1 MGVIPPG
8 DAPGGQGQAGQDV
21 HGDHAGH
28 GHSHVVTDA
37 LATPRQQGFAHLH
50 LHTQYSL
57 LDGANKISRLMPT
70 LKKMGL
76 KSVAMTDH
84 GNMFGAVDFYKSARK
99 QDIKP
104 IIGCEV
110 YVAPRSRKEKAA
122 VAAADFERAGN
133 NHLILLAMNSAG
145 YANLSRLVSQSY
157 KDGFYYKP
165 RIDKEILEEW
175 NEGLICLSGCLAG
188 EVATAINADRLDKAR
203 AAIEYYSR
211 LFGDRY
217 YLEIQDN
224 HLAEQRAV
232 NDVLIPWSKEI
243 GIPLVATNDCHYLE
257 HDDHVAHEV
266 LLCVQTGKRLID
278 EDRWKFGTD
287 QLFVKSYEDM
297 VSAFPHCPQA
307 VDETVALAER
317 CNLEMRFGDN
327 KFPVYQVPAG
337 RTLDEV
343 LAEDA
348 RRGLDDR
355 IAVAKASGRV
365 LDEAA
370 YRTRLESEI
379 VMIHK
384 MMFSGYFL
392 IVADF
397 INWAKEQGIPVGPGR
412 GSAAGSLVSYAMRIT
427 DIDPIPYNLLFE
439 RFLNPERVSMPDIDV
454 DFCYERR
461 EEVLDYVRQKYG
473 EDKVAHIITF
483 GTMKGK
489 AALRDV
495 GRVLDF
501 TFGETDR
508 ICKLYPAAKQG
519 RDVPL
524 EEALEM
530 EPKLRELR
538 DSGDREAKL
547 FEYAIKLEG
556 LARHVSKHA
565 AGIVISDRPLVED
578 VPLFVDKDG
587 TVITQFSGPDVEAI
601 GLIKFDFLGL
611 KTLTLIADAVRRVK
625 TTTGR
630 DIDVTT
636 LPLDDPAPYRLITRG
651 DTVGIFQLE
660 SGGMRKLLTRMKPN
674 CFEDLI
680 AALALYRPGPL
691 DSGMVEEYIQ
701 RKNGRNVVRYPDP
714 SLEAIL
720 KDTHGVIVYQE
731 QVMQIAQVF
740 AGYTL
745 GQADMLRRVM
755 GKKKLEEMQKEKGTF
770 LERAAKAGRNEA
782 VANVIF
788 DQMETFAAYGFNKS
802 HSAAYAMVT
811 YQTAWLKA
819 HYPKEFLA
827 ALLTLEMGSADSTY
841 KNLADAREH
850 GVRVLP
856 PDVNESQDGFTVTDS
871 GIRFGL
877 GAVKGVGQKAI
888 ELVTEAR
895 RDGEFRTLGDFC
907 LRASGSQITR
917 RILESL
923 VKAGAMASIDSSRA
937 RLLAGI
943 EAAAAWAERVRED
956 RDVGQMGLFGGG
968 GSDVKGMGA
977 TQPEPPLPI
986 VAEFDA
992 LEVLAYEHDAVGFFI
1007 SGHPLDR
1014 YPHDL
1019 ELLKAT
1025 TVADIAACK
1034 DGSNVRVAGVTNTVR
1049 RKNSK
1054 KGERYATFNIEDR
1067 DGLVEVIAWPDCY
1080 RRCETAIVGREP
1092 VLVLGRLELG
1102 DSPGGEL
1109 PEDEEGAPDYS
1120 RKAQIIADEV
1130 LPLPEARRKAAQQ
1143 VVLRIDTS
1151 ALPLSVMDSLA
1162 TLLRR
1167 YPGTCRPWLQIVRQ
1181 EVAETDI
1188 ELPVELAV
1196 DPNDGFLQGAIAL
1209 LGADNVKWRGVLEE
1223 PQRETRWNNRHAS

>member
-1 MGVIPPG
+1 M
-8 DAPGGQGQAGQDV
+8 
-21 HGDHAGH
+21 
-28 GHSHVVTDA
+28 S
-37 LATPRQQGFAHLH
+37 FCHLH

-57 LDGANKISRLMPT
+57 LDGANKISKLMPK
-70 LKKMGL
+70 LKKLGL
-76 KSVAMTDH
+76 SSVAMTDH
-84 GNMFGAVDFYKSARK
+84 GNMFGTIEFYKAARK
-99 QDIKP
+99 EDLKP

-110 YVAPRSRKEKAA
+110 YVAPRSRLERSA

-133 NHLILLAMNSAG
+133 NHLVLLAMNDTG
-145 YANLSRLVSQSY
+145 YKNLSRLVSQSY

-165 RIDKEILEEW
+165 RIDKEILREW

-188 EVATAINADRLDKAR
+188 EVATAITADRLDRAR
-203 AAIEYYSR
+203 AAIEEYSGI
-211 LFGDRY
+211 FGDRY

-224 HLAEQRAV
+224 HLPEQRVV
-232 NDVLIPWSKEI
+232 NEVLIPWSKEI

-257 HDDHVAHEV
+257 HEDHVAHEV
-266 LLCVQTGKRLID
+266 LLCVQTGKRLLD

-287 QLFVKSYEDM
+287 QLFVKGYEDM
-297 VSAFPHCPQA
+297 HAAFPHAPQA
-307 VDETVALAER
+307 VEETIDLAAR
-317 CNLEMRFGDN
+317 CNLELRFGDN

-337 RTLDEV
+337 RSLDEV

-355 IAVAKASGRV
+355 IAVMRAAGR
-365 LDEAA
+365 EIEEEA
-370 YRTRLESEI
+370 YRARLESEI
-379 VMIHK
+379 AMIQQMK
-384 MMFSGYFL
+384 FSGYFL

-412 GSAAGSLVSYAMRIT
+412 GSAAGSIVSWAMRIT

-461 EEVLDYVRQKYG
+461 EEVLEYVRQKYG

-483 GTMKGK
+483 GTLKGK

-519 RDVPL
+519 RDVGL
-524 EEALEM
+524 EDALEQ
-530 EPKLRELR
+530 EPKLREIR

-565 AGIVISDRPLVED
+565 AGIVISDRPLVES
-578 VPLFVDKDG
+578 VPMFVDKDG

-611 KTLTLIADAVRRVK
+611 KTLTLIADAVRRVRL
-625 TTTGR
+625 TTGS
-630 DIDVTT
+630 DIDIAT
-636 LPLDDPAPYRLITRG
+636 LALEDPAPYRLITRG

-701 RKNGRNVVRYPDP
+701 RKNGKTPVRYPDP
-714 SLEAIL
+714 CLEPIL
-720 KDTHGVIVYQE
+720 RDTYGVIVYQE
-731 QVMQIAQVF
+731 QVMQIAQVYG
-740 AGYTL
+740 GYSL

-755 GKKKLEEMQKEKGTF
+755 GKKKLEEMKKEKEIF
-770 LERAAKAGRNEA
+770 LSRAAAVGRDEA
-782 VANVIF
+782 TATAIF

-811 YQTAWLKA
+811 FQTAWLKA

-856 PDVNESQDGFTVTDS
+856 PDVNHSQADFTVGPE

-895 RDGEFRTLGDFC
+895 RDGEFVSLGDFC

-923 VKAGAMASIDSSRA
+923 IKAGAMASIEASRA
-937 RLLAGI
+937 RLLAAI
-943 EAAAAWAERVRED
+943 ESAAAWAERVRED
-956 RDVGQMGLFGGG
+956 RAAGQMGLFGGG
-968 GSDVKGMGA
+968 GGG
-977 TQPEPPLPI
+977 TQPEPPLPS
-986 VAEFDA
+986 VPEFDP
-992 LEVLAYEHDAVGFFI
+992 LEVLANEHDAVGFFI

-1014 YPHDL
+1014 YPYDL
-1019 ELLKAT
+1019 TLLKAT
-1025 TVADIAACK
+1025 TVADLGASR
-1034 DGSNVRVAGVTNTVR
+1034 DGGNVRVAGVTNTVR

-1067 DGLVEVIAWPDCY
+1067 DGVVEVIAWPDCY
-1080 RRCETAIVGREP
+1080 RRCEAAIIGREP
-1092 VLVLGRLELG
+1092 VIVLGRLELG
-1102 DSPGGEL
+1102 EAQGGL
-1109 PEDEEGAPDYS
+1109 DAPEDEEGAPDYS

-1130 LPLPEARRKAAQQ
+1130 LPLPEARRKAAQE
-1143 VVLRIDTS
+1143 VSLRIDAAS
-1151 ALPLSVMDSLA
+1151 IEPAAIDALKA
-1162 TLLRR
+1162 ALRR
-1167 YPGTCRPWLQIVRQ
+1167 HPGNCRSFLNIVRLG
-1181 EVAETDI
+1181 VTETEI
-1188 ELPVELAV
+1188 ELPVELGI
-1196 DPNDGFLQGAIAL
+1196 DPTDVFLQTAEAL
-1209 LGADNVKWRGVLEE
+1209 LGEGCISLRGVLEE
-1223 PQRETRWNNRHAS
+1223 PQREPRWNNNRHAQ

>member
-1 MGVIPPG
+1 MGVKE
-8 DAPGGQGQAGQDV
+8 
-21 HGDHAGH
+21 DHAGH
-28 GHSHVVTDA
+28 AHGPSCADHISA
-37 LATPRQQGFAHLH
+37 LGGFAHLH

-70 LKKMGL
+70 LKKLGL

-99 QDIKP
+99 EDLKP

-110 YVAPRSRKEKAA
+110 YVAPRSRTEKAA

-133 NHLILLAMNSAG
+133 NHLILLAMNQTG

-165 RIDKEILEEW
+165 RIDKELLTEW
-175 NEGLICLSGCLAG
+175 HEGLICLSGCLAG
-188 EVATAINADRLDKAR
+188 EVATAITADRLDKAR
-203 AAIEYYSR
+203 EAIEWYSR

-224 HLAEQRAV
+224 HLPEQRAV
-232 NDVLIPWSKEI
+232 NEVLIPWSKEI

-257 HDDHVAHEV
+257 HEDHVAHEV
-266 LLCVQTGKRLID
+266 LLCVQTGKRLVD

-287 QLFVKSYEDM
+287 QLFVKGYDEM
-297 VSAFPHCPQA
+297 RGAFPHCPQA

-343 LAEDA
+343 LAEEA
-348 RRGLDDR
+348 RQGLD
-355 IAVAKASGRV
+355 GR
-365 LDEAA
+365 LAAARLAGTGFDEAA
-370 YRTRLESEI
+370 YRERLEAEI
-379 VMIHK
+379 AMIQQ
-384 MMFSGYFL
+384 MNFSGYFL

-461 EEVLDYVRQKYG
+461 EEVIDYVRQKYG
-473 EDKVAHIITF
+473 EDNVAHIITF

-501 TFGETDR
+501 SFGETDR

-519 RDVPL
+519 RDVKL
-524 EEALEM
+524 EEALEQ
-530 EPKLRELR
+530 EPKLREIR
-538 DSGDREAKL
+538 DSGEREAKL
-547 FEYAIKLEG
+547 FEYAMKLEG

-565 AGIVISDRPLVED
+565 AGIVISDRPLVEN

-611 KTLTLIADAVRRVK
+611 KTLTLIADAVRRVEQA
-625 TTTGR
+625 TGR
-630 DIDVTT
+630 KVDMTT
-636 LPLDDPAPYRLITRG
+636 LPLDDAAPYRLITRG

-660 SGGMRKLLTRMKPN
+660 SGGMRKLLTRMKPS

-701 RKNGRNVVRYPDP
+701 RKSGRATVKYPHP
-714 SLEAIL
+714 SLEPIL

-755 GKKKLEEMQKEKGTF
+755 GKKKLEEMQKEKAVF
-770 LERAAKAGRNEA
+770 LERAAAAGRDEA
-782 VANVIF
+782 TATTIF

-819 HYPKEFLA
+819 YYPKEFLA

-856 PDVNESQDGFTVTDS
+856 PDVNESQDGFTVIPT

-877 GAVKGVGQKAI
+877 GAVKGIGQKAI
-888 ELVTEAR
+888 EVITQAR
-895 RDGEFRTLGDFC
+895 RDGEFRSLGDFC
-907 LRASGSQITR
+907 LRAGGPQITR

-923 VKAGAMASIDSSRA
+923 IKAGAMASIDQSRA

-943 EAAAAWAERVRED
+943 DGAAAWAERVRED
-956 RDVGQMGLFGGG
+956 RSVGQIGLFGASGG
-968 GSDVKGMGA
+968 RGES
-977 TQPEPPLPI
+977 QPEPALPI

-992 LEVLAYEHDAVGFFI
+992 LEVLGYEHDAVGFFI

-1014 YPHDL
+1014 YPYDL

-1025 TVADIAACK
+1025 NVSDLASVK

-1067 DGLVEVIAWPDCY
+1067 EGVVEVIAWPDCY
-1080 RRCETAIVGREP
+1080 RRCETAIIGREP
-1092 VLVLGRLELG
+1092 VIVLGRLELA
-1102 DSPGGEL
+1102 DAAPGAAGAAAVEV
-1109 PEDEEGAPDYS
+1109 EGDEEAGPDYS

-1130 LPLPEARRKAAQQ
+1130 LPLPEARCKAAQE
-1143 VVLRIDTS
+1143 VHLRIDT
-1151 ALPLSVMDSLA
+1151 ATVPLSAIDALTSA
-1162 TLLRR
+1162 LRR
-1167 YPGTCRPWLQIVRQ
+1167 YPGKCRPFLRIVRAG
-1181 EVAETDI
+1181 VAETEV
-1188 ELPVELAV
+1188 ELPGELSVE
-1196 DPNDGFLQGAIAL
+1196 PHDGFLQAAVGL
-1209 LGADNVKWRGVLEE
+1209 LGEGSVSLRGVLEE
-1223 PQRETRWNNRHAS
+1223 PQREPRWNNNRRSA

>member
-1 MGVIPPG
+1 MGKP
-8 DAPGGQGQAGQDV
+8 AAGHV
-21 HGDHAGH
+21 HGADCEDGIT
-28 GHSHVVTDA
+28 V
-37 LATPRQQGFAHLH
+37 QKGFAHLH

-57 LDGANKISRLMPT
+57 LDGANKISRLMPK

-84 GNMFGAVDFYKSARK
+84 GNMFGAVDFYKAARK
-99 QDIKP
+99 EDLKP

-110 YVAPRSRKEKAA
+110 YVAPRSRLERAA
-122 VAAADFERAGN
+122 VAAADYERAGN
-133 NHLILLAMNSAG
+133 NHLILLAMNAKG

-165 RIDKEILEEW
+165 RIDKEILREW

-188 EVATAINADRLDKAR
+188 EVATAITADRLDKAR
-203 AAIEYYSR
+203 AAIEEYST

-232 NDVLIPWSKEI
+232 NDVLIPWSKEM

-266 LLCVQTGKRLID
+266 LLCVQTGKSLSD
-278 EDRWKFGTD
+278 ETRWKFGTD
-287 QLFVKSYEDM
+287 QLFVKGYEDM
-297 VSAFPHCPQA
+297 VSAFPHAPEA
-307 VDETVALAER
+307 VEETVRLAER
-317 CNLEMRFGDN
+317 CNLDMSFGNN

-337 RTLDEV
+337 RSLDDV

-348 RRGLDDR
+348 RRGLDER
-355 IAVAKASGRV
+355 LATARTNSRS
-365 LDEAA
+365 LDEDA

-379 VMIHK
+379 AMIQQMK
-384 MMFSGYFL
+384 FSGYFL

-427 DIDPIPYNLLFE
+427 DIDPLPYNLLFE

-461 EEVLDYVRQKYG
+461 EEVLDYVRAKYG

-483 GTMKGK
+483 GTLKGK

-508 ICKLYPAAKQG
+508 ICKLYPASKQG

-538 DSGDREAKL
+538 DSGEREAKL

-611 KTLTLIADAVRRVK
+611 KTLTLIADAVRRVRE
-625 TTTGR
+625 TTGSE
-630 DIDVTT
+630 IDVTS
-636 LPLDDPAPYRLITRG
+636 LALDDPAPYRLITRG

-660 SGGMRKLLTRMKPN
+660 SGGMRKLLTRMKPS

-691 DSGMVEEYIQ
+691 DSGMVDQYVD
-701 RKNGRNVVRYPDP
+701 RKNGKTTVKYLHPL
-714 SLEAIL
+714 LEPVL
-720 KDTHGVIVYQE
+720 RDTHGVIVYQE
-731 QVMQIAQVF
+731 QVMQIAQVY

-745 GQADMLRRVM
+745 GQADTLRKVM
-755 GKKKLEEMQKEKGTF
+755 GKKKLEDMRREKEIF
-770 LERAAKAGRNEA
+770 LERAKKAERVEA
-782 VANVIF
+782 VSLELF
-788 DQMETFAAYGFNKS
+788 EQMETFGAYGFNKS

-850 GVRVLP
+850 GIRVLP
-856 PDVNESQDGFTVTDS
+856 PDVNESQEDFTVS
-871 GIRFGL
+871 AAGIRFGL
-877 GAVKGVGQKAI
+877 GAVKGLGQKAV
-888 ELVTEAR
+888 ELITQAR
-895 RDGEFRTLGDFC
+895 ADGEFKSLGDFC

-917 RILESL
+917 RSIESL
-923 VKAGAMASIDSSRA
+923 IKAGAMASIDPSRA

-943 EAAAAWAERVRED
+943 DAAAAWAERVRED
-956 RDVGQMGLFGGG
+956 RSVGQIGLFGGT
-968 GSDVKGMGA
+968 SLGA

-986 VAEFDA
+986 VAEYDA
-992 LEVLAYEHDAVGFFI
+992 LEVLGFEHDAVGFFI

-1014 YPHDL
+1014 YKHDL

-1025 TVADIAACK
+1025 PSAEVPALRDS
-1034 DGSNVRVAGVTNTVR
+1034 SNVRVAGVTNTVR

-1092 VLVLGRLELG
+1092 VIVLGRLELG
-1102 DSPGGEL
+1102 DAGGAGVEA
-1109 PEDEEGAPDYS
+1109 EYEEGSPDYS

-1143 VVLRIDTS
+1143 ITLRVDTS
-1151 ALPLSVMDSLA
+1151 TVAIGVMDSLA
-1162 TLLRR
+1162 SLLRR
-1167 YPGTCRPWLQIVRQ
+1167 YPGKCRSYLQIVRKG
-1181 EVAETDI
+1181 VAETEI
-1188 ELPVELAV
+1188 ELAAELAI
-1196 DPNDGFLQGAIAL
+1196 DPTDGLIQAALSL
-1209 LGADNVKWRGVLEE
+1209 LGEGSVTLRGVLEE
-1223 PQRETRWNNRHAS
+1223 PQREARWNTRHAS

>member
-1 MGVIPPG
+1 MGVGGPQDGAQGPTGAGCGHDHGPG
-8 DAPGGQGQAGQDV
+8 ES
-21 HGDHAGH
+21 HGDSVA
-28 GHSHVVTDA
+28 VTK
-37 LATPRQQGFAHLH
+37 GFAHLH

-70 LKKMGL
+70 LKKLGL

-84 GNMFGAVDFYKSARK
+84 GNMFGAVDFYKAARK
-99 QDIKP
+99 EDIKP

-110 YVAPRSRKEKAA
+110 YVAPRSRLEKAA
-122 VAAADFERAGN
+122 VAAADYERAGN
-133 NHLILLAMNSAG
+133 NHLILLAMNQTG

-165 RIDKEILEEW
+165 RIDKELLEEW
-175 NEGLICLSGCLAG
+175 NDGLICLSGCLAG
-188 EVATAINADRLDKAR
+188 EVATAIMGDRLDKAKE
-203 AAIEYYSR
+203 AIHWYSK

-224 HLAEQRAV
+224 HLAEQRKV
-232 NDVLIPWSKEI
+232 NEVLIPWSKEI

-257 HDDHVAHEV
+257 HSDAIAHEV
-266 LLCVQTGKRLID
+266 LLCVQTGKRLAD

-287 QLFVKSYEDM
+287 QLFVKGYEDM
-297 VSAFPHCPQA
+297 VSAFPDAPQC
-307 VDETVALAER
+307 VDETVRLAER
-317 CNLEMRFGDN
+317 CNLEMKFGNN
-327 KFPVYQVPAG
+327 KFPVYQVPKD
-337 RTLDEV
+337 RTLDDV

-348 RRGLDDR
+348 RRGLDER
-355 IAVAKASGRV
+355 LATFRANGRTI
-365 LDEAA
+365 DEDA
-370 YRTRLESEI
+370 YRERLESEI
-379 VMIHK
+379 SMIQAMK
-384 MMFSGYFL
+384 FAGYFL

-427 DIDPIPYNLLFE
+427 DIDPLPYNLLFE
-439 RFLNPERVSMPDIDV
+439 RFLNPERISMPDIDV

-461 EEVLDYVRQKYG
+461 EEVLEYVRQKYG
-473 EDKVAHIITF
+473 EDRVAHIITF

-501 TFGETDR
+501 SFGETDR
-508 ICKLYPAAKQG
+508 ICKLYPASKQG

-524 EEALEM
+524 EEALAM

-547 FEYAIKLEG
+547 FEYAMKLEG

-611 KTLTLIADAVRRVK
+611 KTLTLIADAVRRAE
-625 TTTGR
+625 TAMGGR
-630 DIDVTT
+630 IDVTT

-660 SGGMRKLLTRMKPN
+660 SGGMRKLLTRMKPS

-701 RKNGRNVVRYPDP
+701 RKSGRQSVKYLDP
-714 SLEAIL
+714 SLEPIL
-720 KDTHGVIVYQE
+720 RDTYGIIVYQE
-731 QVMQIAQVF
+731 QVMQIAQVY
-740 AGYTL
+740 AGYSL
-745 GQADMLRRVM
+745 GQADQLRKVM
-755 GKKKLEEMQKEKGTF
+755 GKKKLEDMQKEKGIF
-770 LERAAKAGRNEA
+770 FERAAALGRKEA
-782 VANVIF
+782 ITIELF
-788 DQMETFAAYGFNKS
+788 QQLETFAAYGFNKS

-827 ALLTLEMGSADSTY
+827 ALLTLEMGSTDSTY
-841 KNLADAREH
+841 KNLADSREH

-856 PDVNESQDGFTVTDS
+856 PDVNESHEGFTVINS

-877 GAVKGVGQKAI
+877 GAVKGIGQKAVEI
-888 ELVTEAR
+888 ITQAR
-895 RDGEFRTLGDFC
+895 EEGGEFKSLGDFC
-907 LRASGSQITR
+907 LRAGGSQITR
-917 RILESL
+917 RIVESL
-923 VKAGAMASIDSSRA
+923 IKAGAMASIDASRA

-943 EAAAAWAERVRED
+943 DAATGWAERVRED
-956 RDVGQMGLFGGG
+956 KSVGQIGLFGGG
-968 GSDVKGMGA
+968 GGSGQS
-977 TQPEPPLPI
+977 QPEPALPI

-992 LEVLAYEHDAVGFFI
+992 LEVLGYEHDAVGFFI

-1014 YPHDL
+1014 YPYDL
-1019 ELLKAT
+1019 ELMRAT
-1025 TVADIAACK
+1025 PASEIASQK
-1034 DGSNVRVAGVTNTVR
+1034 DGAGVRVAGVTNTVR

-1067 DGLVEVIAWPDCY
+1067 EGVVEVIAWPDCY

-1092 VLVLGRLELG
+1092 VVVLGRLEFG
-1102 DSPGGEL
+1102 ESPGGEMV
-1109 PEDEEGAPDYS
+1109 DEEGAPDYS

-1143 VVLRIDTS
+1143 IHLRIDTTHIPLS
-1151 ALPLSVMDSLA
+1151 ALDTLSSILK
-1162 TLLRR
+1162 R
-1167 YPGTCRPWLQIVRQ
+1167 YPGGCRAYLNVIRPG
-1181 EVAETDI
+1181 VAETQI
-1188 ELPVELAV
+1188 ELPPEMGIDPHDGLMQAV
-1196 DPNDGFLQGAIAL
+1196 VAL
-1209 LGADNVKWRGVLEE
+1209 LGDDAVKLVGVLEE
-1223 PQRETRWNNRHAS
+1223 PQREQRWKDRRAS